1 MLKRKKK
8 NMTLYPSNLYKSE
21 NCTLTVYKSKAEVK
35 VLLLSTEHTGV
46 RIEDNYKRVPETI
59 AFYNKTEYDV
69 DQMARRYSV
78 KARSFQWPLQVFF
91 NILHLVAINA
101 WILYKECTRSK
112 ISREEFIFC
121 LAEELAGKTRT
132 TFAKDQTL
140 HFCHLQCQKCE
151 KVAKWVIAKKI
162 EVIIIVYI
170 AKRSYA
176 ENAQT
181 TLSIFAKN
189 VLNRYDY
196 PVPLMLLLFFSDNLK
211 KDFLFINNLF
221 KCEA

>member
-1 MLKRKKK
+1 
-8 NMTLYPSNLYKSE
+8 
-21 NCTLTVYKSKAEVK
+21 
-35 VLLLSTEHTGV
+35 
-46 RIEDNYKRVPETI
+46 
-59 AFYNKTEYDV
+59 
-69 DQMARRYSV
+69 MARKYSV
-78 KARSFQWPLQVFF
+78 KARSFRWPLQVFF
-91 NILHLVAINA
+91 NILDLTAINA

-112 ISREEFIFC
+112 ISRKEFIFC
-121 LAEELAGKTRT
+121 LAEELTEEN
-132 TFAKDQTL
+132 KDNI
-140 HFCHLQCQKCE
+140 CQRSDASFLSPSTSEVRKSCQ
-151 KVAKWVIAKKI
+151 VDYCKKI

-181 TLSIFAKN
+181 IFSIFAKN

-196 PVPLMLLLFFSDNLK
+196 CPVNVIVIFLVIILK

>member
-1 MLKRKKK
+1 
-8 NMTLYPSNLYKSE
+8 MTLFSSNLYKSE
-21 NCTLTVYKSKAEVK
+21 NCTLTVYKSKPKIK
-35 VLLLSTEHTGV
+35 VLLLNTKHTGV
-46 RIEDNYKRVPETI
+46 RIEDNYKRIPETI
-59 AFYNKTEYDV
+59 TFYNKTKYGVDVV
-69 DQMARRYSV
+69 DQMARKYSM
-78 KARSFQWPLQVFF
+78 KAGSFRWPIQVFF
-91 NILHLVAINA
+91 NILDLVAINA
-101 WILYKECTRSK
+101 WILYKEYTRSK
-112 ISREEFIFC
+112 ISRKEFIFC